1 MVELRQ
7 TSDLE
12 RFYHEAQRIR
22 HDLDLL
28 IRDLAAAVGP
38 AKCNSTDP
46 LIFTD
51 PITGKRHKIRRAE

>member
-1 MVELRQ
+1 MEQV
-7 TSDLE
+7 SDLE

-38 AKCNSTDP
+38 AKGRSESDP
-46 LIFTD
+46 VYIS
-51 PITGKRHKIRRAE
+51 PITGKHHKIRRAK